1 MKSDGSSVLEIGCN
15 DGVMLERLLEKGIN
29 VYGVEP
35 SKNVS
40 DFSNKIGINCM
51 NKFFSYELSS
61 QIKEKYG
68 SMDVIYSANVLCHI
82 PNILDIF
89 KGIENLLNDNGVL
102 IFEDPYLGEIIKK
115 NSFDQIY
122 DEHVFFFSLNSVKK
136 ILEKVNLTLFD
147 VEPIWTHGGS
157 MRYYI
162 SKNKKI
168 KSSATL
174 KKLSSFEKE
183 IKLTSCETYFQFKKK
198 CEMIKDN
205 LFKALSELK
214 EKKLVLLDME
224 QHQKVQQQLIIV
236 K

>member
-1 MKSDGSSVLEIGCN
+1 
-15 DGVMLERLLEKGIN
+15 MLERLLEKGIK

-51 NKFFSYELSS
+51 NNFFSYKLSN

-68 SMDVIYSANVLCHI
+68 GMDVIYSANVLCHI
-82 PNILDIF
+82 PNILEIF
-89 KGIENLLNDNGVL
+89 RGIENLLNDNGVL

-122 DEHVFFFSLNSVKK
+122 DEHVFFFSVNSVKK
-136 ILEKVNLTLFD
+136 ILEKVNLSLFD

-174 KKLSSFEKE
+174 KKFSSFEEK
-183 IKLTSCETYFQFKKK
+183 IKLTSCETYFQFKKE

-205 LFKALSELK
+205 FLK
-214 EKKLVLLDME
+214 L
-224 QHQKVQQQLIIV
+224 
-236 K
+236 